1 MPLYLL
7 SLYNTTCF
15 GGNVKYTVDIA
26 SHLKH
31 LIYLSSNET
40 HCSEI
45 RFLVILLRCMIVFV
59 PISQVAMAMAAKAK
73 LLMRELKTV
82 KADLAFAKDRCA
94 QLEEENRM
102 LRENREKGDDT
113 DDDDLVSNLLL
124 LLHVHFVGCLC
135 QFPKHP
141 D

>member
-1 MPLYLL
+1 
-7 SLYNTTCF
+7 
-15 GGNVKYTVDIA
+15 
-26 SHLKH
+26 
-31 LIYLSSNET
+31 
-40 HCSEI
+40 
-45 RFLVILLRCMIVFV
+45 
-59 PISQVAMAMAAKAK
+59 MAMAAKAK

-102 LRENREKGDDT
+102 LRENREKGDDA

-124 LLHVHFVGCLC
+124 LNPIHFVECLC

-141 D
+141 DVWRSSISCVPHI